1 MEERLHKLL
10 AQAGIAS
17 RRSAEQLIRDGRV
30 RVNGE
35 VVSAMGLKVDPT
47 RDTITFDGKLIEF
60 EPPTV
65 YVLLNKPAGYVT
77 TMSDPQKR
85 PTVADLVA
93 DLPQRLFPVGRLDL
107 ETEGALLMTNDG
119 ELGNFV
125 LHPRYN
131 VNKTYEALVLGT
143 PVPERLRLL
152 ELGVEIDGA
161 RTSPAAVR
169 VLERRGKQTLI
180 EIVIHEGKKR
190 QVRKMFQAI
199 NHRVV
204 QLRRT
209 AYGNLRLGALP
220 SGKYRFLSPND
231 LKKIFSGKI
240 PFTIKNIPA

>member
-143 PVPERLRLL
+143 PGPERLRLL

>member
-1 MEERLHKLL
+1 MEERLHKIL

-17 RRSAEQLIRDGRV
+17 RRSAEQLIRDGRIW
-30 RVNGE
+30 VNGE
-35 VVSAMGLKVDPT
+35 VVRAMGLKVDPE
-47 RDTITFDGKLIEF
+47 RDTIAFDGKPIELAQ
-60 EPPTV
+60 PTV

-77 TMSDPQKR
+77 TMADPQGR
-85 PTVADLVA
+85 PTVVDLVA

-131 VNKTYEALVLGT
+131 VNKTYEALVTGT
-143 PVPERLRLL
+143 PAPERLRLL
-152 ELGVEIDGA
+152 ERGVEIDGV
-161 RTSPAAVR
+161 RTSPAAIR
-169 VLERRGKQTLI
+169 VLERRGGQTLI

-199 NHRVV
+199 NHQVV
-204 QLRRT
+204 HLRRT
-209 AYGNLRLGALP
+209 AYGSLRLGALP
-220 SGKYRFLSPND
+220 SGKYRLLSPND
-231 LKKIFSGKI
+231 LKRIFSGKI